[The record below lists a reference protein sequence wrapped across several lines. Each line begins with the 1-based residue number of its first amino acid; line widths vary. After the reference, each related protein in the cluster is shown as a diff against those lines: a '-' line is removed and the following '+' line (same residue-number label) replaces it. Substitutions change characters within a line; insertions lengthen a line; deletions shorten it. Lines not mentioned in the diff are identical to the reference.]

1 MKIKEIN
8 HIALFVK
15 DLEASKEFYGNVL
28 EFPEVARPAFDFEG
42 AWYALG
48 THTLHLIA
56 GRTDDII
63 VGGTR
68 RNHFALEV
76 EDIEECEAFLKAKKI
91 PMVGPKM
98 RPDGVPQIFIQDPDG
113 YWIEFTLSVS

>member
-8 HIALFVK
+8 HAALFVK
-15 DLEASKEFYGNVL
+15 NLQTSKEFYGNVL
-28 EFPEVARPAFDFEG
+28 ELPEVPRPNFDFEG
-42 AWYALG
+42 VWYALG
-48 THTLHLIA
+48 RHTLHLIA
-56 GRTDDII
+56 GRTDEII
-63 VGGTR
+63 VSGSR
-68 RNHFALEV
+68 RNHLALEV
-76 EDIEECEAFLKAKKI
+76 EDIQECEAFLKVKKI

>member
-8 HIALFVK
+8 HIAHFVK
-15 DLEASKEFYGNVL
+15 DLEASKEFYGNIL
-28 EFPEVARPAFDFEG
+28 ELPEVPRPAFDFEG

-48 THTLHLIA
+48 RHTLHLIA
-56 GRTDDII
+56 GRTDEII

-91 PMVGPKM
+91 PMVGPKCAQM
-98 RPDGVPQIFIQDPDG
+98 ACHRF
-113 YWIEFTLSVS
+113 LSKILMAIG

>member
-1 MKIKEIN
+1 
-8 HIALFVK
+8 
-15 DLEASKEFYGNVL
+15 
-28 EFPEVARPAFDFEG
+28 
-42 AWYALG
+42 LG

-91 PMVGPKM
+91 PMVSPKM
-98 RPDGVPQIFIQDPDG
+98 RPDGVPQIFIQDLTVTG
-113 YWIEFTLSVS
+113 WSLLIE